1 MAANLFSLEGKNIV
15 VVGGGGGMG
24 SSVAKGFCEYGG
36 SVALADISVEG
47 LERAKK
53 WLKEETGADVRTYT
67 VTATDEDSVQKLVAD
82 TVADMGSVDVL
93 VNAQGYNVKGAATE
107 FPMDEWSKLF
117 DINVKSVM
125 ICCKNFGAQMVEQG
139 KGKIINFSSIR
150 GQRGALGGNT
160 GYCATKGAVD
170 MITRNIAV
178 ELAPKGI
185 CVNAIGPI
193 ITKTPMTAERIEKD
207 AARYERFLLNVPMG
221 RLGTT
226 EDLVGPCVFL
236 ASAASDFITGTILYP
251 DGGAMAFL

>member
-1 MAANLFSLEGKNIV
+1 MAANLFSLEGKNVV

-24 SSVAKGFCEYGG
+24 SSVAKGMLEYGG
-36 SVALADISVEG
+36 IVALADISAEG
-47 LERAKK
+47 LERAAK
-53 WLKEETGADVRTYT
+53 WLKDETGKDVRTYS
-67 VTATDEDSVQKLVAD
+67 VTATEEESVEKLVAD
-82 TVADMGSVDVL
+82 AVADMGSVDVL
-93 VNAQGYNVKGAATE
+93 INAQGYNVKSPVTE
-107 FPMDEWSKLF
+107 FPVDQWTKLF

-125 ICCKNFGAQMVEQG
+125 ICCKHFGAQMVKQG
-139 KGKIINFSSIR
+139 SGKIINFSSIR

-170 MITRNIAV
+170 MITRNVAV
-178 ELAPKGI
+178 EMAPKGV

-193 ITKTPMTAERIEKD
+193 ITKTPMTAEQIERD

>member
-1 MAANLFSLEGKNIV
+1 
-15 VVGGGGGMG
+15 
-24 SSVAKGFCEYGG
+24 
-36 SVALADISVEG
+36 
-47 LERAKK
+47 
-53 WLKEETGADVRTYT
+53 
-67 VTATDEDSVQKLVAD
+67 
-82 TVADMGSVDVL
+82 
-93 VNAQGYNVKGAATE
+93 
-107 FPMDEWSKLF
+107 MDEWDKLF
-117 DINVKSVM
+117 SVNVSSVM
-125 ICCKNFGAQMVEQG
+125 ICCKHFGAEMVKQG
-139 KGKIINFSSIR
+139 YGKIINFSSIR

-178 ELAPKGI
+178 ELAPKGVT
-185 CVNAIGPI
+185 VNALGPI

-226 EDLVGPCVFL
+226 EDLIGPCVFL

>member
-1 MAANLFSLEGKNIV
+1 MAADLFSLDGRNIV

-24 SSVAKGFCEYGG
+24 SSVAKGMLEYGG
-36 SVALADISVEG
+36 NVALADISVEG
-47 LERAKK
+47 LERAAK
-53 WLKEETGADVRTYT
+53 WLAEETGKDVRTYS
-67 VTATDEDSVQKLVAD
+67 VTATEEDSVAKLVAD
-82 TVADMGSVDVL
+82 AVADMGSVDVL
-93 VNAQGYNVKGAATE
+93 VNAQGYNVKSPVTD
-107 FPMDEWSKLF
+107 FPMDQWSKLF

-125 ICCKNFGAQMVEQG
+125 ICCKHFGRQMVAQG
-139 KGKIINFSSIR
+139 SGKIINFSSIR

-170 MITRNIAV
+170 MITRNVAV
-178 ELAPKGI
+178 EMAPKGV

-193 ITKTPMTAERIEKD
+193 ITKTPMTAAQIERD

-226 EDLVGPCVFL
+226 EDLIGPCVFL

>member
-15 VVGGGGGMG
+15 VVGGAGGMG
-24 SSVAKGFCEYGG
+24 SSVAKGFLEYGG
-36 SVALADISVEG
+36 TVALADISAEG
-47 LERAKK
+47 LERAAK
-53 WLKEETGADVRTYT
+53 WLKDETGRDVRTYY
-67 VTATDEDSVQKLVAD
+67 VMATDEASVQKLVAD
-82 TVADMGSVDVL
+82 TVADMGAVDVL

-107 FPMDEWSKLF
+107 FPMEEWSKLF

-125 ICCKNFGAQMVEQG
+125 MCCKNFGAHMVKRG
-139 KGKIINFSSIR
+139 RGKIINFSSIR

-185 CVNAIGPI
+185 CVNAVGPI